1 MANAQALINE
11 GLWRRDKDFQQL
23 PRMAQCTYI
32 QILSQKDLDT
42 AGVLTLYMELLAK
55 CCDEL
60 TTEQLQA
67 DFAVLE
73 ERRYVFVDYDTDE
86 LFIRSYARLVSVK
99 SPNAWISVP
108 KNARMIAS
116 EKIRRELA
124 AELRRIKRKDATDLA
139 AEIDPDGTPSEPLR
153 NPIPTPSEMDNPS
166 QSRSDPRSLGLVPVP
181 VSLPVSGNSGEGH
194 RPECRK
200 HQENYDGP
208 CLRCKQRREW
218 DDLHAAQTEI
228 DELDAKRQRRTAELA
243 AIADCLLCDEG
254 GWCQQTDD
262 TVARCEHPEVRRA

>member
-11 GLWRRDKDFQQL
+11 GLWRRDKDFQKL

-42 AGVLTLYMELLAK
+42 AGVLTLYLELLAK
-55 CCDEL
+55 VCDEL

-73 ERRYVFVDYDTDE
+73 ERRFVFVDYDTDE
-86 LFIRSYARLVSVK
+86 LFIRSYARLVSAK
-99 SPNAWISVP
+99 SPNAWLSVP

-124 AELRRIKRKDATDLA
+124 AELRRIKRKDAADLA
-139 AEIDPDGTPSEPLR
+139 AEIDPDGTPLEPLR
-153 NPIPTPSEMDNPS
+153 NPIPTPSEGDNPS
-166 QSRSDPRSLGLVPVP
+166 EPGRDPRSLVPVLVPE
-181 VSLPVSGNSGEGH
+181 SLPVSGNSGEGR

-200 HQENYDGP
+200 HEENFDGP

-218 DDLHAAQTEI
+218 DDEHAAKAET
-228 DELDAKRQRRTAELA
+228 DELNSKRQQRAAELA
-243 AIADCLLCDEG
+243 AIADCQLCDEA
-254 GWCQQTDD
+254 GWLQETDD
-262 TVARCEHPEVRRA
+262 AVTRCDHPEVRHA